1 MRPLLAFLGCRGV
14 IKRKNKYHLGITLAI
29 YTHGSKYGVWGGM
42 PFSYSGSSNAS
53 VLREKTVSITAD
65 RILFCE
71 KEG

>member
-1 MRPLLAFLGCRGV
+1 MRTLLAFLGCRGV

-42 PFSYSGSSNAS
+42 PFSYS
-53 VLREKTVSITAD
+53 R
-65 RILFCE
+65 RLFCE